1 MPETNSKKRK
11 ENRDKAP
18 RKIQDKLQ
26 KVAERKEK
34 ERLERQNYTLV
45 PGDNGEVEEPK

>member
-11 ENRDKAP
+11 KDRDKAP

-26 KVAERKEK
+26 KVTEEKEK
-34 ERLERQNYTLV
+34 EKLERQNYILV

>member
-18 RKIQDKLQ
+18 QRILDKLQ
-26 KVAERKEK
+26 KVTEEKEK
-34 ERLERQNYTLV
+34 EKLERQNYTLV
-45 PGDNGEVEEPK
+45 MGDSI